1 MQKKYFCCF
10 LSQVC
15 FYKSKI
21 HKTNKKE
28 KEKRKCKKRGEKEKK
43 TRVRGVRVMSFTPIS
58 SGGVTKP
65 GGRRSHAIR
74 ESERV
79 SAQ

>member
-1 MQKKYFCCF
+1 MQ
-10 LSQVC
+10 
-15 FYKSKI
+15 
-21 HKTNKKE
+21 NKKG
-28 KEKRKCKKRGEKEKK
+28 KKEKK

-58 SGGVTKP
+58 SGGVTEP